1 MDLTIRHR
9 TTYQYRQPT
18 SRISLLLRLF
28 PVSFDGQ
35 DVVAWRVTIN
45 GEEITAFSPNSRG
58 DIEAHFQT
66 AAPISLLE
74 IEAFGAVIT
83 SDRSGVVKG
92 VTPDVPPTVFLRN
105 TALTVADEAIRTL
118 AAQVGE
124 GDPIARLHKLSALVS
139 EAVIYRAGAT
149 NAETTAAQ
157 ALTLGRGVC
166 QDHAHVFVS
175 AARVLGIPARYV
187 VGYYLAGHEQD
198 AVHETHGWAEAYLDG
213 LGWVG
218 FDITNGVCT
227 TEHYVRLCCGLDAH
241 DAAPIRGAVLGS
253 EQIAIDADVMISEAE
268 SAGREQVLPQQQQ

>member
-1 MDLTIRHR
+1 MDLIIRHR
-9 TTYQYRQPT
+9 TAYRYRNPT
-18 SRISLLLRLF
+18 SRISMLLRLF
-28 PVSFDGQ
+28 PMTFDGQ
-35 DVVAWRVTIN
+35 DVAEWSVTIN
-45 GEEITAFSPNSRG
+45 GVTLTAFSPNSRG

-66 AAPISLLE
+66 AAPISILE
-74 IEAFGAVIT
+74 IVASGHVIT
-83 SDRSGVVKG
+83 ADRSGVVKG
-92 VTPDVPPTVFLRN
+92 VSPEVPPTVFLRN
-105 TALTVADEAIRTL
+105 TALTMPDDSIRLL
-118 AAQVGE
+118 AEQI
-124 GDPIARLHKLSALVS
+124 GDGDLISRLHKLSSLVS

-149 NAETTAAQ
+149 NAETSAAQ

-187 VGYYLAGHEQD
+187 VGYYLASQEQD
-198 AVHETHGWAEAYLDG
+198 AVHETHGWAEAYLEG

-253 EQIAIDADVMISEAE
+253 EQIAIDADVMISEAK
-268 SAGREQVLPQQQQ
+268 SAGREQMLPQQQQ